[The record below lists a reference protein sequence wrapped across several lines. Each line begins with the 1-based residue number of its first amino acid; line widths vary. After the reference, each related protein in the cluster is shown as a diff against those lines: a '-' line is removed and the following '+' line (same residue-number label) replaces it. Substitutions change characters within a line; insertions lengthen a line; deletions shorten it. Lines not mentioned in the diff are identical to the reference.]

1 MGIQDV
7 MLQTS
12 YCDVEK
18 CKKETADRKIIRDE
32 WLKNS
37 RKIYDDYINKKITK
51 KDLTT
56 KINKLTEDYSNSIQ
70 NISSIKCKLEK
81 CSNII
86 KKLLDYIAAKNNY
99 KIKAKYTLKDY
110 IKILKLYSKI
120 SPEDNIFDRI
130 KCKNDNCANE
140 VRNNKDNSILYLKK
154 INKLY
159 DDYINTKNHTKKIR
173 DDFIKNINNLID
185 DYFNSK
191 EVKDM
196 NKCELDKCSNLIKKK
211 LDYMA
216 IHINYDIKDTYT
228 LDDYI
233 NILTITEKILK

>member
-1 MGIQDV
+1 MAIQDII
-7 MLQTS
+7 LQTL

-56 KINKLTEDYSNSIQ
+56 KINKLTEDYSNSIE

-86 KKLLDYIAAKNNY
+86 KKLLDHIAAKNNY

-110 IKILKLYSKI
+110 IEILKLYSKI
-120 SPEDNIFDRI
+120 TPEDNQLNII
-130 KCKNDNCANE
+130 KCKNANCVNE
-140 VRNNKDNSILYLKK
+140 NKNNSIIYLKK
-154 INKLY
+154 LNKLY
-159 DDYINTKNHTKKIR
+159 DDYINTK
-173 DDFIKNINNLID
+173 
-185 DYFNSK
+185 
-191 EVKDM
+191 EVKEM
-196 NKCELDKCSNLIKKK
+196 YKCELDKCSNLIKKK

-216 IHINYDIKDTYT
+216 ININYDIKDTYT

>member
-1 MGIQDV
+1 MAIQDII
-7 MLQTS
+7 LQTL

-56 KINKLTEDYSNSIQ
+56 KINKLTEDYSNSIE

-86 KKLLDYIAAKNNY
+86 KKLLDHIAAKNNY

-110 IKILKLYSKI
+110 IEILKLYSKI
-120 SPEDNIFDRI
+120 TPEDNQLNII
-130 KCKNDNCANE
+130 KCKNANCVNE
-140 VRNNKDNSILYLKK
+140 NKNNSIIYLKK
-154 INKLY
+154 LNKLY

-173 DDFIKNINNLID
+173 DDFIKNINKLVD
-185 DYFNSK
+185 DYYNSK
-191 EVKDM
+191 EVKEM
-196 NKCELDKCSNLIKKK
+196 YKCELNKCSNLIKKK

>member
-1 MGIQDV
+1 MAIQDII
-7 MLQTS
+7 LQTL

-56 KINKLTEDYSNSIQ
+56 KINKLTEDYSNSIE

-86 KKLLDYIAAKNNY
+86 KKLLDHIAAKNNY

-110 IKILKLYSKI
+110 IEILKLYSKI
-120 SPEDNIFDRI
+120 TPEDNQLNII
-130 KCKNDNCANE
+130 KCKNANCVNE
-140 VRNNKDNSILYLKK
+140 NKNNSIIYLKK
-154 INKLY
+154 LNKLY
-159 DDYINTKNHTKKIR
+159 DDYINTKNHTIKIR
-173 DDFIKNINNLID
+173 DDFIKNINKLVD
-185 DYFNSK
+185 DYYNSK
-191 EVKDM
+191 EVKEM
-196 NKCELDKCSNLIKKK
+196 YKCELDKCSNLIKKK